1 MDVKYNKGKYL
12 KLLKFLKR
20 RKLADH
26 LREKKGNLSHS
37 LVEEAQRDINV
48 IFSESSVQRLNTII
62 QKYWK
67 KIYEDVESNE
77 PDSRIVTISRC
88 IIAKRKEETCE
99 AVTNYVIKTKDSN
112 FMKGHIKSRL
122 IKAAMLEQHGIS
134 IMSNNELND
143 CRIHIH
149 ANYKEI
155 KKAVMNHLQTDRNS
169 EIDHDSNWSE
179 VSDIYESPTNSPI
192 GNASKKRRISIKE
205 ENDSSDD
212 EESVTIKK
220 EAISTAEYDEP
231 LESASNLKELVIPL
245 ERVYIPPKKDV
256 SNDHVK
262 KLFSPWFRMLSD
274 EEHLQEI
281 KKKFI
286 SQYQQKKRK
295 LISDC
300 QMAVEEFITD
310 CEHAVDE
317 LFANVH
323 RNYRRQPSIK
333 AL

>member
-1 MDVKYNKGKYL
+1 
-12 KLLKFLKR
+12 
-20 RKLADH
+20 
-26 LREKKGNLSHS
+26 
-37 LVEEAQRDINV
+37 
-48 IFSESSVQRLNTII
+48 
-62 QKYWK
+62 
-67 KIYEDVESNE
+67 
-77 PDSRIVTISRC
+77 
-88 IIAKRKEETCE
+88 
-99 AVTNYVIKTKDSN
+99 
-112 FMKGHIKSRL
+112 
-122 IKAAMLEQHGIS
+122 
-134 IMSNNELND
+134 
-143 CRIHIH
+143 
-149 ANYKEI
+149 
-155 KKAVMNHLQTDRNS
+155 MNHLQTDRNS

-179 VSDIYESPTNSPI
+179 VSDIYESQTNSPI